1 MKHSLLTAA
10 AIMMASVAFAQE
22 GTDFT
27 PSQYKYGER
36 TSVGQE
42 TIQKF
47 YTGANPNAANLRN
60 DVVEGFDNGFFFV
73 AGGQFANPAQ
83 TYAQDLQSGT
93 SVVDLGGEV
102 GKVLCING
110 VNSKF
115 NDTYNMDYPQCTG
128 GLNWFNFDW
137 CTDPENTPAGGTAEE
152 PNIRVSITLNVFS
165 NTPGAANAII
175 NKVYAQ
181 DAENNVQPNGSNGD
195 TGVEVYTG
203 DFVETYDDGEPV
215 LDDDENMVYDP
226 TKWMVYEWD
235 ARCPEGASDATF
247 NQYAPLRIKMEMNN
261 GNLANATVFIKEV
274 KLTQLDSNP
283 SPIVGKRQK
292 TFKTYKV
299 DPKTVAAAI
308 SKIESENGSTVKQIF
323 TIDGKRVDA
332 NQNLAKGVYI
342 VKEGN
347 KVSKVAVK

>member
-36 TSVGQE
+36 TSTGQE
-42 TIQKF
+42 LIQQF
-47 YTGANPNAANLRN
+47 YTGANPNAAVVRN
-60 DVVEGFDNGFFFV
+60 DALAGFNNGYFFV

-83 TYAQDLQSGT
+83 PYAKDLQAGT
-93 SVVDLGGEV
+93 SIVDLGGEV

-115 NDTYNMDYPQCTG
+115 NDTYSMDYPQCTG

-137 CTDPENTPAGGTAEE
+137 STDPENTPAGGTAEA
-152 PNIRVSITLNVFS
+152 PNIRVSITLNIFS
-165 NTPGAANAII
+165 NTPSAANAVI

-203 DFVETYDDGEPV
+203 DFVETYEDGEPV
-215 LDDDENMVYDP
+215 LDDDENMIYDP

-235 ARCPEGASDATF
+235 ARCPEAVADATF
-247 NQYAPLRIKMEMNN
+247 NQYAPLRIKMEMNA
-261 GNLANATVFIKEV
+261 GNLAGATMFIKEV
-274 KLTQLDSNP
+274 KLTQLENNTD
-283 SPIVGKRQK
+283 PIVGKRVK

-299 DPKTVAAAI
+299 DPKTITSAI
-308 SKIESENGSTVKQIF
+308 SQIESTGNTAKQIF
-323 TIDGKRVDA
+323 TIDGKSVNAD
-332 NQNLAKGVYI
+332 QNLAKGVYI